1 MSKVFRSP
9 KSLTLLGGL
18 VLSLLL
24 IVTYLSVR
32 AQQNADREIEIQLE
46 KAAAPTNLEVD
57 LPAYI
62 AHRQAVLR
70 ERAAANPRLKA
81 KAMIFFSH
89 PKAPDAFLAMLNE
102 TEIPLNAIGN
112 IYRGWEEFGGGFEVN
127 EQSLRDFKIQSKAEL
142 VKLVAQQHREHI
154 SSSVRDMED
163 AIRALSQLEF
173 KEPQAKRDALLAY
186 QRSLERLQVYDAF
199 LSQNASQFCSFLV
212 ERELQQLVQ
221 INDRHDVELVDVYL
235 DDEGVRGSLSP
246 FAIIERR

>member
-70 ERAAANPRLKA
+70 ERAAENPKLKA

-102 TEIPLNAIGN
+102 TEIPLHALGG
-112 IYRGWEEFGGGFEVN
+112 IYRIWEEFKGGFDVN
-127 EQSLRDFKIQSKAEL
+127 EESLQGFNIQSKAALVEL
-142 VKLVAQQHREHI
+142 IAKQHRDHI
-154 SSSVRDMED
+154 AFMIQDTEKVIGQIADSGLKPED
-163 AIRALSQLEF
+163 RERVQQQYQQFLGRLRA
-173 KEPQAKRDALLAY
+173 
-186 QRSLERLQVYDAF
+186 YDAAI
-199 LSQNASQFCSFLV
+199 SQHGPQFCSFQV

-221 INDRHDVELVDVYL
+221 IQNRNDVAMVDV
-235 DDEGVRGSLSP
+235 SLP
-246 FAIIERR
+246 QEKGERRLNAFALATKGR